1 MFKKI
6 NDLNKANANGRNY
19 TVWKTVKAPTI
30 PRLALGGIIQKPTI
44 LQAGERGA
52 EAIIPLSQNAAW
64 IKSVALEMLRT
75 LQGGTVNNNS
85 VQSVTNNKSTDYN
98 FTQVINAPEAPS
110 RLELYRQ
117 TQNILALAKA
127 AGGA

>member
-1 MFKKI
+1 MKIEIPDWVPVFGGKKI
-6 NDLNKANANGRNY
+6 GFDIPK
-19 TVWKTVKAPTI
+19 I
-30 PRLALGGIIQKPTI
+30 PRLALGGVIEKPTY

-98 FTQVINAPEAPS
+98 FTQVINAPQAPS

-127 AGGA
+127 TGGA